1 MNRNWRP
8 FMIYQES
15 DNVFSIESPFY
26 LVSHDDRSRAKK
38 ILTRVK
44 YRQLKPWGTNKR
56 YKNNPV
62 CTTLPFLEAPN
73 KLIKHLKKDFQPT
86 RSTSYLIS

>member
-1 MNRNWRP
+1 
-8 FMIYQES
+8 MIYQES

-44 YRQLKPWGTNKR
+44 YRQLKPWGT
-56 YKNNPV
+56 V
-62 CTTLPFLEAPN
+62 CTTLPFLEAPY
-73 KLIKHLKKDFQPT
+73 KLIRHLKKDFQPT
-86 RSTSYLIS
+86 QST